1 MPKVTNE
8 EKQSSQEL
16 KAFQADLAKLG
27 FRPIDPEH
35 PLGEFP
41 PERLKNAVCT
51 VTGIYD
57 AAGFN
62 GFVSTFFR
70 LCGYSVTDRVVRGW
84 MKDSRGVTAVQ
95 LARLV
100 DLLARFVIEEGR
112 SWFEE
117 TAEDSFSD
125 FGEFDPYSTRV
136 FERVRLG
143 IVEALF
149 TTDYAT
155 RLKLKRL
162 GIAARLLSMDEGELD
177 AVAGVVR
184 LAARRSWGFDAP
196 GGCEGCGLEDSA
208 KRIGEMQDCRR
219 VADEYGRLASWA
231 EEWADAIDRPSPLDS
246 LPFKDF
252 V

>member
-1 MPKVTNE
+1 MPKATNE

-16 KAFQADLAKLG
+16 KAFQSDLAKLG

-51 VTGIYD
+51 VTGIYG

-62 GFVSTFFR
+62 EFVSTFFR
-70 LCGYSVTDRVVRGW
+70 LYGHSVSDRAVRGW

-100 DLLARFVIEEGR
+100 DLLARFVMDEGC
-112 SWFEE
+112 SWVEE
-117 TAEDSFSD
+117 TAGDLFA
-125 FGEFDPYSTRV
+125 GFDGLDPCSPRV

-155 RLKLKRL
+155 RIKLKRL
-162 GIAARLLSMDEGELD
+162 GIAARLLTMDEGELD
-177 AVAGVVR
+177 TVVGVVR
-184 LAARRSWGFDAP
+184 LAARRSWELSAAGDC
-196 GGCEGCGLEDSA
+196 GGCGLEDSA
-208 KRIGEMQDCRR
+208 KRLVKMRDCRS
-219 VADEYGRLASWA
+219 VADEYGNLASWA
-231 EEWADAIDRPSPLDS
+231 EEWAGAIDSPAPFDS
-246 LPFKDF
+246 LPF
-252 V
+252 

>member
-1 MPKVTNE
+1 MPKPTNE
-8 EKQSSQEL
+8 EKQSSIEL
-16 KAFQADLAKLG
+16 KAFQSDLAILG
-27 FRPIDPEH
+27 FRPVDPER
-35 PLGEFP
+35 PLSEFP
-41 PERLKNAVCT
+41 PERLKNVVCT

-57 AAGFN
+57 ATGFN

-70 LCGYSVTDRVVRGW
+70 IGGYSVDPRTVRGW
-84 MKDSRGVTAVQ
+84 MKDSRRVAAVQ

-100 DLLARFVIEEGR
+100 DLLAHFVIGEGR

-117 TAEDSFSD
+117 TAGDSFSD

-196 GGCEGCGLEDSA
+196 GSCEGCGPWRRGPKNGPTPSA
-208 KRIGEMQDCRR
+208 GLRR
-219 VADEYGRLASWA
+219 LIRS
-231 EEWADAIDRPSPLDS
+231 R
-246 LPFKDF
+246 FKDF